1 MTPSQIKQQQQNLL
15 RLSQQFTQDDLDTVM
30 KQHPE
35 ITCNGIESRRSNNY
49 ESNRAYLRNS
59 LKAFQLCCAFLSL
72 CKRSKRASWDFT
84 NNNYL
89 KHRVEHFMRTP
100 IPSGAIVAAAE
111 VIGIRYKLVSEDTCY
126 VSLYIDKNLPITEEM
141 EYAARGRIIRE

>member
-1 MTPSQIKQQQQNLL
+1 MTPSQIKQQQDNLL
-15 RLSQQFTQDDLDTVM
+15 RLSQLYTQQDLDEVM

-49 ESNRAYLRNS
+49 ESNRVYLRNS

-89 KHRVEHFMRTP
+89 KHRVEHFMHTP
-100 IPSGAIVAAAE
+100 IPSGAIVASAE
-111 VIGIRYKLVSEDTCY
+111 VVGININQIQKILVTSAY
-126 VSLYIDKNLPITEEM
+126 V
-141 EYAARGRIIRE
+141 